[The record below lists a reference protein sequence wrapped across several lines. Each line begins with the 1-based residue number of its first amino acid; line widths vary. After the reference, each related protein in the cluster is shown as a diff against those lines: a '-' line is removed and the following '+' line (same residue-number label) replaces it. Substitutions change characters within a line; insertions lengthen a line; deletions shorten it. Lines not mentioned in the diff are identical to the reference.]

1 MATPRPTGEVPDAD
15 CGRGDVAR
23 FLRIVTHDLRQPIAA
38 TRTIVSVL
46 ADGHAGPLLPSQAD
60 LVARLGRRLE
70 FMQALVD
77 DLIDLAT
84 ANVGWGADVARP
96 VTPLGPAIGDAC
108 VRAGAVAR
116 AAGVV
121 VQCEVGE
128 DALAVET
135 GAADVALMLDNLV
148 ANAVKYSPGGQ
159 VRVSADRVGDLA
171 RVVLAD
177 TGIGIPDEARAHLF
191 EEFFRAPNAKAIDP
205 LGTGLGLAIV
215 KAIADRCRL
224 TIDVESAEGLGTTV
238 TVLLPLATA

>member
-1 MATPRPTGEVPDAD
+1 MASPRPTCPDPDAD
-15 CGRGDVAR
+15 RGRGDLAR

-46 ADGHAGPLLPSQAD
+46 ADGYAGPLLPAQAD

-77 DLIDLAT
+77 DLIDLAM
-84 ANVGWGADVARP
+84 AIAGPGADASQP
-96 VTPLGPAIGDAC
+96 VTSLGPAIDEAC
-108 VRAGAVAR
+108 GRAEASAR

-121 VQCEVGE
+121 VQCEECE
-128 DALAVET
+128 DSLEVEA
-135 GAADVALMLDNLV
+135 GAADVALVLDNLI
-148 ANAVKYSPGGQ
+148 ANAVKYSPGGR
-159 VRVSADRVGDLA
+159 VRISAGRVGDAA

-191 EEFFRAPNAKAIDP
+191 EEFYRAPNAVALDP

-215 KAIADRCRL
+215 RAIADRSGF
-224 TIDVESAEGLGTTV
+224 TVDVESAEGRGTTV
-238 TVLLPLATA
+238 TLLLPLAMA